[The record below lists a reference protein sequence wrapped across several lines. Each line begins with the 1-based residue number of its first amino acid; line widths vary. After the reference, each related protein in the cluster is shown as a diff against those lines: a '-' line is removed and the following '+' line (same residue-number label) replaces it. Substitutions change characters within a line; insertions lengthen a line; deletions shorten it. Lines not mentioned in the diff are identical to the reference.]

1 MEHRTFHT
9 PMRRMAPALVALA
22 AVAFLGQSL
31 FTERSAADP
40 QSAPGAAPMAAV
52 APQSAPL
59 QIAAHEPMRSR
70 AIESLEPVAR
80 TAGTEGA
87 PAGSAE
93 PIDCLVEPAQVVDI
107 GSAVIGLIEKLH
119 VERADT
125 VKRGDVLVELESGAE
140 RAAVDLSRARAAMD
154 GAERAREA
162 NVRLGGHREA
172 RSRRLFE
179 KQALSLDLRE
189 ESETTAELARLELQQ
204 AREDR
209 RLASLQLDQSEE
221 LLRRRTIAS
230 PVDGVVVDRLMAP
243 GERVD
248 EEVILRVAQLDPL
261 FVELT
266 LPADRFGSVQRG
278 TKAAVELEM
287 PGDQVYVAS
296 VTLMDRV
303 IDPASGTF
311 GVRLELPNPDY
322 AIPSGLH
329 CRVRFLAP

>member
-1 MEHRTFHT
+1 MEERNSYTSL
-9 PMRRMAPALVALA
+9 RRLAAALVALA
-22 AVAFLGQSL
+22 ATAVLGPSL

-40 QSAPGAAPMAAV
+40 QSAPGAAPTLDV
-52 APQSAPL
+52 ASPPAPL
-59 QIAAHEPMRSR
+59 EIAAHEPMRSR

-80 TAGTEGA
+80 TAATEGA
-87 PAGSAE
+87 PADSVE
-93 PIDCLVEPAQVVDI
+93 PIDCLIEPAQVVEI
-107 GSAVIGLIEKLH
+107 GSSVIGLIEKIH

-140 RAAVDLSRARAAMD
+140 RAAVEVSRARAAMD

-189 ESETTAELARLELQQ
+189 ESETAAELARLELQQ
-204 AREDR
+204 VREDR
-209 RLASLQLDQSEE
+209 RLASLQLDQTEE

-230 PVDGVVVDRLMAP
+230 PVDGVVVERRMAP

-266 LPADRFGSVQRG
+266 LPSERFGSVRPG

-287 PGDQVYVAS
+287 PGNQVYVAS

>member
-1 MEHRTFHT
+1 MEERNSHT
-9 PMRRMAPALVALA
+9 LLRRMAPVLVAVA
-22 AVAFLGQSL
+22 AIALLGPSL

-40 QSAPGAAPMAAV
+40 PSVPGVAPIAAV
-52 APQSAPL
+52 TPSPAPL
-59 QIAAHEPMRSR
+59 EIAAHEPMRSR
-70 AIESLEPVAR
+70 AIESLESPAR
-80 TAGTEGA
+80 TAGSEGA
-87 PAGSAE
+87 RADSAQ
-93 PIDCLVEPAQVVDI
+93 PIDCLIEPAQVVDI
-107 GSAVIGLIEKLH
+107 GSAVIGLIEKIH

-140 RAAVDLSRARAAMD
+140 RAAVALSRARAAMD

-162 NVRLGGHREA
+162 NVRLGVHREA

-189 ESETTAELARLELQQ
+189 ESETAAELARLELQQ
-204 AREDR
+204 VREDR
-209 RLASLQLDQSEE
+209 RLASLQLDQTEE
-221 LLRRRTIAS
+221 LLRRRTIES

-266 LPADRFGSVQRG
+266 LPAERFGSVRRD

-296 VTLMDRV
+296 VTRMDRV

-329 CRVRFLAP
+329 CRVRFLEP

>member
-1 MEHRTFHT
+1 MEARNSHT
-9 PMRRMAPALVALA
+9 PLRRMAPALAALA
-22 AVAFLGQSL
+22 AIAVLGLSL
-31 FTERSAADP
+31 FNERSSADP
-40 QSAPGAAPMAAV
+40 QSAPGAAPPPAV
-52 APQSAPL
+52 APPPAPL
-59 QIAAHEPMRSR
+59 EIAAHEPIRPR
-70 AIESLEPVAR
+70 AVESLEPVVH
-80 TAGTEGA
+80 TAGTGA
-87 PAGSAE
+87 ASADSAE
-93 PIDCLVEPAQVVDI
+93 PIDCLIEPAQVVDI
-107 GSAVIGLIEKLH
+107 GSSVIGLIEKIH
-119 VERADT
+119 AERADT
-125 VKRGDVLVELESGAE
+125 VKSGDVLVELESGAE
-140 RAAVDLSRARAAMD
+140 RAAVELSRARAAMD

-179 KQALSLDLRE
+179 QQVLSLDLRE
-189 ESETTAELARLELQQ
+189 ESETAAELARLELQQ
-204 AREDR
+204 VREDR
-209 RLASLQLDQSEE
+209 RLASLQLDQTEE

-230 PVDGVVVDRLMAP
+230 PIDGVVVERLMAP

-266 LPADRFGSVQRG
+266 LPSERFGSVRPG

-311 GVRLELPNPDY
+311 GVRLELPNPDS
-322 AIPSGLH
+322 AIPRGLH